1 MARTYQTNVALEE
14 LRGKLAPNRE
24 LEYAENNNPAF
35 EAPAGRQYAR
45 NYKSCIVLCKRASS
59 GKTYFQVKTKTA
71 TLINAASKRQ
81 MALLGGAGAMIGT
94 ILTTSAMRSSAERA
108 FALAKQSGAT
118 DAKTL
123 RKYLTDILQVGL
135 DDKKPII
142 AITASYDGESASLL
156 LQNPWVYTNQAG
168 GVPCPVRNAVLVKFW
183 PELATNP
190 VIFTVD
196 GRKGVAHGGEADA
209 DNFDEVVASR
219 YNVLGLSIDTEAVGS
234 FHRVKLGDNFVV
246 FNNGGTIYSAVGGR
260 VVTKQAG
267 DESNTTAYVLQN
279 EGGDIWDD

>member
-1 MARTYQTNVALEE
+1 M
-14 LRGKLAPNRE
+14 RGNLSGKQV

-35 EAPAGRQYAR
+35 EAPTGRQYAK
-45 NYKSCIVLCKRASS
+45 NYQPRFIGAKRAAD
-59 GKTYFQVKTKTA
+59 GKKYFAVKTKSA
-71 TLINAASKRQ
+71 TLINAASKHT

-94 ILTTSAMRSSAERA
+94 ILTTTAMRSVAESA
-108 FALAKQSGAT
+108 FALAKSSGAT

-123 RKYLTDILQVGL
+123 RKYLSDILQVGL

-168 GVPCPVRNAVLVKFW
+168 GVPCQVRNAVLVKFW

-209 DNFDEVVASR
+209 DTFDEVVASR
-219 YNVLGLSIDTEAVGS
+219 YNVLGLSIDSEAVGS
-234 FHRVKLGDNFVV
+234 FHRVKMGDNFVV
-246 FNNGGTIYSAVGGR
+246 FDNGGTIYSAVGER
-260 VVTKQAG
+260 AVTKQAG

-279 EGGDIWDD
+279 EGGGVWDD

>member
-1 MARTYQTNVALEE
+1 MAKTYQTNVALEE

-59 GKTYFQVKTKTA
+59 GRTYFQVKTKTA
-71 TLINAASKRQ
+71 TLINAASKRT

-94 ILTTSAMRSSAERA
+94 ILTTTAMRSTAERA

-156 LQNPWVYTNQAG
+156 IQNPWCYNGEQG
-168 GVPCPVRNAVLVKFW
+168 GVPCPVRNATLVKFW
-183 PELATNP
+183 PELASKP
-190 VIFTVD
+190 VVFTVD
-196 GRKGVAHGGEADA
+196 GRKGVAHAGDDFE
-209 DNFDEVVASR
+209 SIMQPR
-219 YNVLGLSIDTEAVGS
+219 YNVLNLSKDDADNVKMGDWWVLSASEDYVTISDVPTNGQKFSTTEVAP
-234 FHRVKLGDNFVV
+234 
-246 FNNGGTIYSAVGGR
+246 
-260 VVTKQAG
+260 
-267 DESNTTAYVLQN
+267 EP
-279 EGGDIWDD
+279 